1 MPPASTAAPS
11 VGRKDSNQPHAEAAE
26 ALAVGAIPEEL
37 PAVVRIT
44 LGFPRFQGQ
53 VGKGHAMTTRLS
65 IDDHPHQDQ
74 APVHGAT
81 EGGGRGALPAGGTLL
96 QCRGSAPWASLQQP
110 GPLGATSSP

>member
-44 LGFPRFQGQ
+44 LIIGVSRMAALKWTPSRHLSQAARRGHLGQ
-53 VGKGHAMTTRLS
+53 RHGGVV
-65 IDDHPHQDQ
+65 
-74 APVHGAT
+74 PVTWTWKT
-81 EGGGRGALPAGGTLL
+81 EPALMRASLPA
-96 QCRGSAPWASLQQP
+96 R
-110 GPLGATSSP
+110 LG